1 MFCVDDVDL
10 IVKQLAEDLVAQL
23 RAFQPARRP
32 AFDENP
38 EHIWLPFDP
47 VPGKGDRTARLV
59 LQLEAT
65 PQVSH
70 HQSDNLSVFA
80 RSRRINFHGPIG
92 APAEGVFQVVREDP
106 DDDLH
111 SLSGLVKFEIR
122 DADVNL
128 VGSGEWGVGSGERG
142 MRNVQGFCAK
152 YDRREDQKS
161 PSNSTNQ
168 HSLLSILYSPLS
180 ITHSPLPIHFVPDT
194 SKT

>member
-23 RAFQPARRP
+23 RAFQPAWRP

-47 VPGKGDRTARLV
+47 VPGEGDRTARLV

-70 HQSDNLSVFA
+70 HQFDDFPVSA
-80 RSRRINFHGPIG
+80 CCRRIYLHSPIG
-92 APAEGVFQVVREDP
+92 APAEGIFQVVREDP

-111 SLSGLVKFEIR
+111 RLSGLVKFEIS

-128 VGSGEWGVGSGERG
+128 VWSREWGEGSGEWG
-142 MRNVQGFCAK
+142 MRNVQGLCAK

-161 PSNSTNQ
+161 PSNSKNQ
-168 HSLLSILYSPLS
+168 
-180 ITHSPLPIHFVPDT
+180 
-194 SKT
+194 